1 MPDLIRHL
9 RSFERA
15 EERENE
21 KRREGETDETRSRI
35 GALRDD
41 PE

>member
-1 MPDLIRHL
+1 VRGEKSEKN
-9 RSFERA
+9 R
-15 EERENE
+15 NE

-35 GALRDD
+35 RALRDD